1 MVYIL
6 TASVI
11 ISLQRAKFQFLVF
24 AFIMYN
30 RFALHVK
37 KKCIYER
44 SLYGG
49 CVYFPERSFIR
60 YSFAF
65 V

>member
-6 TASVI
+6 SASVI

-37 KKCIYER
+37 KNVFMKDLFTVDASI
-44 SLYGG
+44 
-49 CVYFPERSFIR
+49 VPERSFIR

>member
-6 TASVI
+6 SASVI

-49 CVYFPERSFIR
+49 GHTNKTLIEYF
-60 YSFAF
+60 AH
-65 V
+65 